1 MPVKQLGR
9 NQGFSDASVY
19 KWRTQYGGMNASA
32 VTRLKELDSENG
44 KQKQLVLA

>member
-1 MPVKQLGR
+1 MKELGR

-32 VTRLKELDSENG
+32 VTRLRKHDSENSE
-44 KQKQLVLA
+44 